1 MSQVHKVINLK
12 TPLKVFGFTIKQ
24 IILLALGVILG
35 FLLASKMPSS
45 WKVGHLPAGLFAFVG
60 IVGVAGALSFMTE
73 VKPMG
78 WWRNAFLYR
87 LKLVPTTF
95 IPKPE
100 KPVIYPDPTIIE
112 KSVAEEFY
120 IESDTASK
128 S

>member
-12 TPLKVFGFTIKQ
+12 TPLKVFGFTVKQ

-35 FLLASKMPSS
+35 FLLASKLPHD

-60 IVGVAGALSFMTE
+60 VVGVSCALSFMTE
-73 VKPMG
+73 VKPMP

-87 LKLVPTTF
+87 LKLVPDVF

-100 KPVIYPDPTIIE
+100 DAPLYPDPTIIE
-112 KSVAEEFY
+112 KSVGEEFY
-120 IESDTASK
+120 IDSDK
-128 S
+128 GG